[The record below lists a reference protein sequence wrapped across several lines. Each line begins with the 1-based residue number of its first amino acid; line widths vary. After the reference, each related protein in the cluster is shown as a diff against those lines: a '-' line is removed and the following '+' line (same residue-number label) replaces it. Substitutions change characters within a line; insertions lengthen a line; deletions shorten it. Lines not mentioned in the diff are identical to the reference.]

1 MKKQYILPY
10 TKVKVYSLE
19 RVGIMVDVS
28 IPKGDDDGPSIGDG
42 GDIQSKPHHF
52 DVWEDN

>member
-10 TKVKVYSLE
+10 TKVKAFSLE
-19 RVGIMVDVS
+19 RAGIMVETS

-42 GDIQSKPHHF
+42 NEIESKGYRF
-52 DVWEDN
+52 DVWEDD

>member
-10 TKVKVYSLE
+10 TKVKVFSLE

-42 GDIQSKPHHF
+42 DEIQSKPHRF